1 MWWEEYNEH
10 EIVNIHDKSRKKY
23 WYNTE
28 IHECNMSTYARN
40 SYHSLIKN
48 FEVHEVNPT

>member
-1 MWWEEYNEH
+1 MWYGENNEH
-10 EIVNIHDKSRKKY
+10 KIINIHDKSRKK
-23 WYNTE
+23 E
-28 IHECNMSTYARN
+28 IHECNISTYARN